1 MATGVTERIGAESK
15 PVAKPA
21 GPLQKF
27 LRWFFVRGRGDSP
40 FKTILIHTALIIACV
55 IAVYPVLRVVT
66 ISLRPNDTLLTTDL
80 RIVPKNAT
88 LDNYKE
94 VLFGAPEKNRKSD
107 FFLWLWN
114 SISVVAVTSTI
125 SMFLAAVSAYAFSRF
140 RFPGRAVGLVFLLTT
155 QMIPAGML
163 LLPLFIMLAQL
174 KMINTALGLIIAYS
188 VSSVPLTIWT
198 LKGYYDTIP
207 VDLEEAALID
217 GANRATVFTSIIL
230 PLSTPALAIA
240 FLFSFMGG
248 WSEYLVARVVLQ
260 KNEMFTWPL
269 GIFTYAQ
276 QFTVSW
282 GQFAAAS
289 VLIAIPVMLLF
300 LYSSKWLISGLTLGS
315 VKG

>member
-1 MATGVTERIGAESK
+1 MSTSK
-15 PVAKPA
+15 SNPNPIT
-21 GPLQKF
+21 KF
-27 LRWFFVRGRGDSP
+27 LRWFFYRARGDSP
-40 FKTILIHTALIIACV
+40 FKTILIHAALIIASV
-55 IAVYPVLRVVT
+55 IAVYPALRVVT

-80 RIVPKNAT
+80 RIIPENAT

-94 VLFGAPEKNRKSD
+94 VLFGSPEKNRTSD

-114 SISVVAVTSTI
+114 SLSVVSVTSII
-125 SMFLAAVSAYAFSRF
+125 SMILAAISAYAFSRF
-140 RFPGRAVGLVFLLTT
+140 KFPGRTAGLIFLLTT

-198 LKGYYDTIP
+198 LKGYFDTIP

-217 GANRATVFTSIIL
+217 GASRFTVFTQIIL

-282 GQFAAAS
+282 GQFSAAS
-289 VLIAIPVMLLF
+289 VLIAIPVMILF

>member
-1 MATGVTERIGAESK
+1 MSTN
-15 PVAKPA
+15 
-21 GPLQKF
+21 PLTRF
-27 LRWFFVRGRGDSP
+27 LRWFFYRSRGDSP
-40 FKTILIHTALIIACV
+40 FKSILIHATLILSCV
-55 IAVYPVLRVVT
+55 IAVYPALRVVT

-80 RIVPKNAT
+80 RIIPENAT
-88 LDNYKE
+88 LNNYRE

-107 FFLWLWN
+107 FFLWIWN
-114 SISVVAVTSTI
+114 SFSVVAVTSVI
-125 SMFLAAVSAYAFSRF
+125 SVILAAISAYAFSRF
-140 RFPGRAVGLVFLLTT
+140 RFPGRAAGLVFLLTT

-163 LLPLFIMLAQL
+163 LLPLFIMIAKL
-174 KMINTALGLIIAYS
+174 KMINTSLGLIIAYA
-188 VSSVPLTIWT
+188 VTSVPLTIWT

-217 GANRATVFTSIIL
+217 GASRLTVFTKIIL

-260 KNEMFTWPL
+260 KNDIYTWPL
-269 GIFTYAQ
+269 GIFTFAQ
-276 QFTVSW
+276 EFTVSW
-282 GQFAAAS
+282 GQFSAAS
-289 VLIAIPVMLLF
+289 VLIAIPIMLLF

>member
-1 MATGVTERIGAESK
+1 MR
-15 PVAKPA
+15 
-21 GPLQKF
+21 F
-27 LRWFFVRGRGDSP
+27 LRWFFYRSRGDSP
-40 FKTILIHTALIIACV
+40 FKTLLIHATLIFACV
-55 IAVYPVLRVVT
+55 IATYPVLRVIT

-80 RIVPKNAT
+80 RIIPENAT

-94 VLFGAPEKNRKSD
+94 VLFGAPEKNRQSD
-107 FFLWLWN
+107 FFLWIWN
-114 SISVVAVTSTI
+114 SISVVAVTSI
-125 SMFLAAVSAYAFSRF
+125 FSVILAAISAYAFSRF
-140 RFPGRAVGLVFLLTT
+140 RFRGREAGLIFLLTT

-163 LLPLFIMLAQL
+163 LLPLFIMIAKL
-174 KMINTALGLIIAYS
+174 KMINTSLGLIIAYA
-188 VSSVPLTIWT
+188 VTSVPLTIWT

-217 GANRATVFTSIIL
+217 GASRLTVFTKIIL

-260 KNEMFTWPL
+260 KNEIFTWPL
-269 GIFTYAQ
+269 GIFTFAQ

-289 VLIAIPVMLLF
+289 VLIAIPVMALF

>member
-1 MATGVTERIGAESK
+1 MTTLIGTRSQN
-15 PVAKPA
+15 PVRRFF
-21 GPLQKF
+21 Q
-27 LRWFFVRGRGDSP
+27 WFFKRARGDSP
-40 FKTILIHTALIIACV
+40 FKTIIIHVTLIIACI

-66 ISLRPNDTLLTTDL
+66 ISLRPNDTLLTTSL
-80 RIVPKNAT
+80 RIIPENAT
-88 LDNYKE
+88 FDNYKE
-94 VLFGAPEKNRKSD
+94 VLFGNVAKSRNSD

-114 SISVVAVTSTI
+114 SLSIVSVTSVI
-125 SMFLAAVSAYAFSRF
+125 SMLLAAVSAYAFSRF
-140 RFPGRAVGLVFLLTT
+140 RFPGRATGLVFLLTT

-163 LLPLFIMLAQL
+163 LLPLFIMLAKL
-174 KMINTALGLIIAYS
+174 KMINTSLGLIIAYS
-188 VSSVPLTIWT
+188 VTAVPLTIWT

-217 GANRATVFTSIIL
+217 GASRITVFTRIII

-260 KNEMFTWPL
+260 INETYTWPL
-269 GIFTYAQ
+269 GIFNYAQ

-282 GQFAAAS
+282 GKFSAAS
-289 VLIAIPVMLLF
+289 VMIAIPVMGLF
-300 LYSSKWLISGLTLGS
+300 LYSSKWLISGMTLGS

>member
-1 MATGVTERIGAESK
+1 MDTTTKLSTKSSSNNAMKRAWN
-15 PVAKPA
+15 
-21 GPLQKF
+21 
-27 LRWFFVRGRGDSP
+27 WFFNRSHGDSP
-40 FKTILIHTALIIACV
+40 FKRIIIHIVLIISCI

-66 ISLRPNDTLLTTDL
+66 ISLRPNDTLLTTSL
-80 RIVPKNAT
+80 RIIPENAT
-88 LDNYKE
+88 LDNYKK
-94 VLFGAPEKNRKSD
+94 VLFGDPSVKRKSD
-107 FFLWLWN
+107 FFQWIWN
-114 SISVVAVTSTI
+114 SLSVVAVTSTVSVI
-125 SMFLAAVSAYAFSRF
+125 LAAVSAYAFSRF
-140 RFPGRAVGLVFLLTT
+140 RFPGRGVGLVFLLTT

-163 LLPLFIMLAQL
+163 LLPIFIMLAKL
-174 KMINTALGLIIAYS
+174 RMINSPLGLIIAYS
-188 VSSVPLTIWT
+188 VTSVPLTIWT

-217 GANRATVFTSIIL
+217 GASRASVFTKIIL

-260 KNEMFTWPL
+260 RNEMFTWPL
-269 GIFTYAQ
+269 GIFTYASD
-276 QFTVSW
+276 FTVSW

-289 VLIAIPVMLLF
+289 VMIAIPVMILF

>member
-1 MATGVTERIGAESK
+1 MNAKTES
-15 PVAKPA
+15 PVVKA
-21 GPLQKF
+21 
-27 LRWFFVRGRGDSP
+27 LRWFFFRSRGDSP
-40 FKTILIHTALIIACV
+40 FKTILIHAALIVASI
-55 IAVYPVLRVVT
+55 IAVYPALRVIT

-80 RIVPKNAT
+80 RIIPQNAT

-107 FFLWLWN
+107 FFLWIWN
-114 SISVVAVTSTI
+114 SFSVVVVTSII
-125 SMFLAAVSAYAFSRF
+125 SMILAAVSAYAFSRF
-140 RFPGRAVGLVFLLTT
+140 KFPGRAIGLVFLLTT

-217 GANRATVFTSIIL
+217 GANRFTVFTQIIL

-260 KNEMFTWPL
+260 KNDMFTWPL

-289 VLIAIPVMLLF
+289 VLIAIPVMALF

>member
-1 MATGVTERIGAESK
+1 M
-15 PVAKPA
+15 PA
-21 GPLQKF
+21 QNKTASPITKA
-27 LRWFFVRGRGDSP
+27 LRWFFIRGRGDSP
-40 FKTILIHTALIIACV
+40 FKTILIHATLIIASI
-55 IAVYPVLRVVT
+55 IAIYPVLRVVT

-80 RIVPKNAT
+80 RIIPENAT

-114 SISVVAVTSTI
+114 SLSIVTVTSVI
-125 SMFLAAVSAYAFSRF
+125 SMILAAVSAYAFSRF
-140 RFPGRAVGLVFLLTT
+140 KFPGRAAGLVFLLTT

-217 GANRATVFTSIIL
+217 GASRFTVFTKIIL

-260 KNEMFTWPL
+260 KNEIFTWPL

-282 GQFAAAS
+282 GQFSAAS
-289 VLIAIPVMLLF
+289 VLIAIPVMALF

>member
-1 MATGVTERIGAESK
+1 MKNK
-15 PVAKPA
+15 PTSPITKA
-21 GPLQKF
+21 

-40 FKTILIHTALIIACV
+40 FKTLLIHATLIVASI

-80 RIVPKNAT
+80 RIIPENAT
-88 LDNYKE
+88 LENYKE
-94 VLFGAPEKNRKSD
+94 VLFGAPEKNRQSD
-107 FFLWLWN
+107 FFLWIWN
-114 SISVVAVTSTI
+114 SFSVVAVTSVI
-125 SMFLAAVSAYAFSRF
+125 SMMLAAISAYAFSRF

-207 VDLEEAALID
+207 VDLEEAALIE
-217 GANRATVFTSIIL
+217 GANRFTVFTKIIL

-260 KNEMFTWPL
+260 RNDLFTWPL

-289 VLIAIPVMLLF
+289 VLIAIPVMALF

>member
-1 MATGVTERIGAESK
+1 MTTESTSLSK
-15 PVAKPA
+15 PSMSPVRKS
-21 GPLQKF
+21 
-27 LRWFFVRGRGDSP
+27 LRWFFHRARGDSP
-40 FKTILIHTALIIACV
+40 FKKILIHAALIFASI

-80 RIVPKNAT
+80 RIIPENAT

-94 VLFGAPEKNRKSD
+94 VLFGSTANNQKSD
-107 FFLWLWN
+107 FFLWIWN
-114 SISVVAVTSTI
+114 SFSVVVVTSTI
-125 SMFLAAVSAYAFSRF
+125 SMLLAAISAYAFSRF
-140 RFPGRAVGLVFLLTT
+140 RFLGRAAGLVFLLTT
-155 QMIPAGML
+155 QMIPGSML

-217 GANRATVFTSIIL
+217 GASRFVVFTRIIL

-260 KNEMFTWPL
+260 RNDMFTWPL
-269 GIFTYAQ
+269 GVFTYAS
-276 QFTVSW
+276 QFTTEW

>member
-1 MATGVTERIGAESK
+1 MKQNALVR
-15 PVAKPA
+15 
-21 GPLQKF
+21 F
-27 LRWFFVRGRGDSP
+27 YRWFFFRARGDSP
-40 FKTILIHTALIIACV
+40 FKRLWIHLLLIIACA
-55 IAVYPVLRVVT
+55 ISVYPVLRVVT
-66 ISLRPNDTLLTTDL
+66 ISLRPNDTLLTTSL
-80 RIVPKNAT
+80 RIIPENAT
-88 LDNYKE
+88 LDNYRE

-114 SISVVAVTSTI
+114 SFSVVMVTSLISVA
-125 SMFLAAVSAYAFSRF
+125 LAAVSAYAFSRF
-140 RFPGRAVGLVFLLTT
+140 RFKGRSAGLVFLFTT

-163 LLPLFIMLAQL
+163 LLPLYIMLAKL
-174 KMINTALGLIIAYS
+174 RMINSSLGLIIAYS
-188 VSSVPLTIWT
+188 VSSVPLTIWM

-217 GANRATVFTSIIL
+217 GASRMTTFTRIIL
-230 PLSTPALAIA
+230 PLSSPSLAIA

-260 KNEMFTWPL
+260 KNELFTWPL
-269 GIFTYAQ
+269 GIWTYAQ

-282 GQFAAAS
+282 GKFAAAS
-289 VLIAIPVMLLF
+289 VLIAIPVMALF

>member
-1 MATGVTERIGAESK
+1 MSTK
-15 PVAKPA
+15 N
-21 GPLQKF
+21 PLYRF
-27 LRWFFVRGRGDSP
+27 YRWFFFRARGDSP
-40 FKTILIHTALIIACV
+40 FKRLLIHLALIFASL

-66 ISLRPNDTLLTTDL
+66 ISLRPNDTLLTTSL
-80 RIVPKNAT
+80 RIIPENAT
-88 LDNYKE
+88 LENYKV
-94 VLFGAPEKNRKSD
+94 VLFGEPEKHRQSD

-114 SISVVAVTSTI
+114 SFSVVMVTSIISVA
-125 SMFLAAVSAYAFSRF
+125 LAALSAYAFSRF
-140 RFPGRAVGLVFLLTT
+140 RFPGRNPALVFLFTT

-163 LLPLFIMLAQL
+163 LLPLFVMLVKL
-174 KMINTALGLIIAYS
+174 KMINTSLGLIIAYS

-217 GANRATVFTSIIL
+217 GASRMQVLTRIIL
-230 PLSTPALAIA
+230 PLSSPALAIA

-260 KNEMFTWPL
+260 KNELFTWPL

-276 QFTVSW
+276 QFTISW
-282 GQFAAAS
+282 GKFAAAS
-289 VLIAIPVMLLF
+289 VLIAIPVMALF

>member
-1 MATGVTERIGAESK
+1 MSK
-15 PVAKPA
+15 N
-21 GPLQKF
+21 PLSRF
-27 LRWFFVRGRGDSP
+27 FSWFFFRSRGDSP
-40 FKTILIHTALIIACV
+40 FKTLLIHATLIVAC
-55 IAVYPVLRVVT
+55 IITVYPVLRVIT

-80 RIVPKNAT
+80 RIIPENAT

-94 VLFGAPEKNRKSD
+94 VLFGDPEKNRQSD
-107 FFLWLWN
+107 FFLWIWN
-114 SISVVAVTSTI
+114 SFSVVAVTSVI
-125 SMFLAAVSAYAFSRF
+125 SVILAAISAYAFSRF
-140 RFPGRAVGLVFLLTT
+140 RFPGREAGLVFLLTT

-163 LLPLFIMLAQL
+163 LLPLFIMIAKL
-174 KMINTALGLIIAYS
+174 KMINTSLGLIIAYA
-188 VSSVPLTIWT
+188 VTSVPLTIWT

-217 GANRATVFTSIIL
+217 GASRLTVFTKIIL

-260 KNEMFTWPL
+260 KNEIYTWPL
-269 GIFTYAQ
+269 GIFTFAQ

-282 GQFAAAS
+282 GLFAAAS
-289 VLIAIPVMLLF
+289 VLIAIPVMALF

>member
-1 MATGVTERIGAESK
+1 MSTST
-15 PVAKPA
+15 VAKPA
-21 GPLQKF
+21 TAQTAKPTNAFSRF
-27 LRWFFVRGRGDSP
+27 LRWFFYRARGDSP
-40 FKTILIHTALIIACV
+40 FKTILIHATLIIACI
-55 IAVYPVLRVVT
+55 IAVYPVLRVIT

-80 RIVPKNAT
+80 RIIPQNAT

-94 VLFGAPEKNRKSD
+94 VLFGAPNRKSD

-114 SISVVAVTSTI
+114 SLSIVSITAVLSVI
-125 SMFLAAVSAYAFSRF
+125 LAAISAYAFSRF
-140 RFPGRAVGLVFLLTT
+140 KFPGREAGLIFLLTT

-163 LLPLFIMLAQL
+163 LLPLFIMIAKL
-174 KMINTALGLIIAYS
+174 KMINTPLGLLIAYS
-188 VSSVPLTIWT
+188 VTAVPLTIWT

-207 VDLEEAALID
+207 VDLEEAAMID
-217 GANRATVFTSIIL
+217 GANRFTVFTSIIL

-248 WSEYLVARVVLQ
+248 WSEYLVARVILQ
-260 KNEMFTWPL
+260 KNEAFTWPL

-282 GQFAAAS
+282 GQFSAAS
-289 VLIAIPVMLLF
+289 VMIAIPVMLLF

>member
-1 MATGVTERIGAESK
+1 MNTELTPK
-15 PVAKPA
+15 PVS
-21 GPLQKF
+21 PLGKA
-27 LRWFFVRGRGDSP
+27 LRWFFVRSRGDSP
-40 FKTILIHTALIIACV
+40 FKTILIHAALIIASI

-66 ISLRPNDTLLTTDL
+66 ISLRPNDTLLTTSL
-80 RIVPKNAT
+80 RIIPENAT
-88 LDNYKE
+88 LNNYKE

-107 FFLWLWN
+107 FFLWIWN
-114 SISVVAVTSTI
+114 SFSIVSVTSII
-125 SMFLAAVSAYAFSRF
+125 SMILAAVSAYAFSRF

-188 VSSVPLTIWT
+188 VSTVPLTIWT

-217 GANRATVFTSIIL
+217 GANRFTVFTRIIL

-260 KNEMFTWPL
+260 KNDIYTWPL

-282 GQFAAAS
+282 GQFSAAS
-289 VLIAIPVMLLF
+289 VLIAIPVMILF

>member
-1 MATGVTERIGAESK
+1 MSTNPISR
-15 PVAKPA
+15 
-21 GPLQKF
+21 F
-27 LRWFFVRGRGDSP
+27 LRWFFYRSRGDSP
-40 FKTILIHTALIIACV
+40 FKTLMIHATLIMACV

-80 RIVPKNAT
+80 RIIPENAT
-88 LDNYKE
+88 LNNYKE
-94 VLFGAPEKNRKSD
+94 VLFGDPEKNRQSD
-107 FFLWLWN
+107 FFLWIWN
-114 SISVVAVTSTI
+114 SISVVAVTSVI
-125 SMFLAAVSAYAFSRF
+125 SVILASISAYAFSRF
-140 RFPGRAVGLVFLLTT
+140 RFPGREAGLVFLLTT

-163 LLPLFIMLAQL
+163 LLPLFIMIAKL
-174 KMINTALGLIIAYS
+174 KMINTPLGLIIAYA
-188 VSSVPLTIWT
+188 VTSVPLTIWT

-217 GANRATVFTSIIL
+217 GASRVTVFTKIIL

-260 KNEMFTWPL
+260 KNEIFTWPL
-269 GIFTYAQ
+269 GIFTFAQ

-289 VLIAIPVMLLF
+289 VLIAIPVMALF

>member
-1 MATGVTERIGAESK
+1 MTTNPK
-15 PVAKPA
+15 PISPITKA
-21 GPLQKF
+21 

-40 FKTILIHTALIIACV
+40 FKRILIHITLIIASI
-55 IAVYPVLRVVT
+55 IAVYPALRVIT
-66 ISLRPNDTLLTTDL
+66 ISLRPNDTLLTTSL
-80 RIVPKNAT
+80 QIIPENAT

-94 VLFGAPEKNRKSD
+94 VLFGAPEKNRQSD
-107 FFLWLWN
+107 FFLWIWN
-114 SISVVAVTSTI
+114 SLSIVSVTSVI

-140 RFPGRAVGLVFLLTT
+140 KFPGRAAGLVFLLTT
-155 QMIPAGML
+155 QMIPASML

-188 VSSVPLTIWT
+188 VGSVPLTIWT

-217 GANRATVFTSIIL
+217 GANRFTVFTKIIL

-248 WSEYLVARVVLQ
+248 WSEYIVARVVLQ
-260 KNEMFTWPL
+260 KNDMFTWPL
-269 GIFTYAQ
+269 GIFTFAQ

-282 GQFAAAS
+282 GQFSAAS
-289 VLIAIPVMLLF
+289 VLIAIPVMALF

>member
-1 MATGVTERIGAESK
+1 MANNTPAKNSN
-15 PVAKPA
+15 PVS
-21 GPLQKF
+21 
-27 LRWFFVRGRGDSP
+27 RFFYRSRGDSP
-40 FKTILIHTALIIACV
+40 FKTLLIHMTLIIACI

-80 RIVPKNAT
+80 RIIPQNAT

-94 VLFGAPEKNRKSD
+94 VLFGAPEKNRQSD
-107 FFLWLWN
+107 FFLWIWN
-114 SISVVAVTSTI
+114 SISVVTITSI
-125 SMFLAAVSAYAFSRF
+125 VSVILAAISAYAFSRF
-140 RFPGRAVGLVFLLTT
+140 RFRGREAGLIFLLTT

-163 LLPLFIMLAQL
+163 LLPLFIMIAKL
-174 KMINTALGLIIAYS
+174 KMINTLLGLIIAYA
-188 VSSVPLTIWT
+188 VTSVPLTIWT

-217 GANRATVFTSIIL
+217 GANRVTVFTQIIL

-260 KNEMFTWPL
+260 KNEIFTWPL

-289 VLIAIPVMLLF
+289 VLIAIPVMALF

>member
-1 MATGVTERIGAESK
+1 MSSNPITR
-15 PVAKPA
+15 
-21 GPLQKF
+21 F
-27 LRWFFVRGRGDSP
+27 YRWFFFRSRGDSP
-40 FKTILIHTALIIACV
+40 FKTLMIHAALIASCV
-55 IAVYPVLRVVT
+55 VAVYPALRVIT
-66 ISLRPNDTLLTTDL
+66 ISLRPDDSLLTTDL
-80 RIVPKNAT
+80 RIIPENAT

-94 VLFGAPEKNRKSD
+94 VLFGAPEKNRQSD
-107 FFLWLWN
+107 FFLWIWN
-114 SISVVAVTSTI
+114 SFSVVAITSII
-125 SMFLAAVSAYAFSRF
+125 SVILAAISAYAFSRF
-140 RFPGRAVGLVFLLTT
+140 KFPGRSVGLIFLLTT

-163 LLPLFIMLAQL
+163 LLPLFIMIAKL
-174 KMINTALGLIIAYS
+174 KMINTSLGLIIAYA
-188 VSSVPLTIWT
+188 VTSVPLTIWT

-217 GANRATVFTSIIL
+217 GASRFTVFTNIIL

-260 KNEMFTWPL
+260 KNEIYTWPL
-269 GIFTYAQ
+269 GIFTFAQ

-289 VLIAIPVMLLF
+289 VLIAIPVMALF

>member
-1 MATGVTERIGAESK
+1 MSTK
-15 PVAKPA
+15 N
-21 GPLQKF
+21 PLYRF
-27 LRWFFVRGRGDSP
+27 YRWFFFRARGDSP
-40 FKTILIHTALIIACV
+40 FKRLLIHLTLIFASL

-66 ISLRPNDTLLTTDL
+66 ISLRPNDTLLTTSL
-80 RIVPKNAT
+80 RIIPENASFE
-88 LDNYKE
+88 NYRA
-94 VLFGAPEKNRKSD
+94 VLFGEPEKHRQSD

-114 SISVVAVTSTI
+114 SFSVVMVTSIISVA
-125 SMFLAAVSAYAFSRF
+125 LAALSAYAFSRF
-140 RFPGRAVGLVFLLTT
+140 RFPGRNPALVFLFTT

-163 LLPLFIMLAQL
+163 LLPLFVMLVKL
-174 KMINTALGLIIAYS
+174 KMINTSLGLIIAYS

-217 GANRATVFTSIIL
+217 GASRMQVLTRIIL
-230 PLSTPALAIA
+230 PLSSPALAIA

-260 KNEMFTWPL
+260 KNELFTWPL
-269 GIFTYAQ
+269 GIFTFAQ

-282 GQFAAAS
+282 GKFAAAS
-289 VLIAIPVMLLF
+289 VLIAIPVMALF

>member
-1 MATGVTERIGAESK
+1 MSAQSK
-15 PVAKPA
+15 TISPITKA
-21 GPLQKF
+21 
-27 LRWFFVRGRGDSP
+27 LRWFFIRGRGDSP
-40 FKTILIHTALIIACV
+40 FKTILIHATLIVASIIA
-55 IAVYPVLRVVT
+55 IYPVLRVVT

-80 RIVPKNAT
+80 RIIPENAT

-94 VLFGAPEKNRKSD
+94 VLFGSPEKNRKSD

-114 SISVVAVTSTI
+114 SISIVTVTSFI
-125 SMFLAAVSAYAFSRF
+125 SMILAAVSAYAFSRF
-140 RFPGRAVGLVFLLTT
+140 KFPGRAAGLVFLLTT

-217 GANRATVFTSIIL
+217 GADRFTVFTKIIL

-260 KNEMFTWPL
+260 KNEIFTWPL

-282 GQFAAAS
+282 GQFSAAS
-289 VLIAIPVMLLF
+289 VLIAIPIMALF

>member
-1 MATGVTERIGAESK
+1 MPTKT
-15 PVAKPA
+15 KPA
-21 GPLQKF
+21 NPVIKAF
-27 LRWFFVRGRGDSP
+27 RWFFIRGRGDSP
-40 FKTILIHTALIIACV
+40 FKTILIHAALIVASV

-80 RIVPKNAT
+80 RIIPQNAT

-94 VLFGAPEKNRKSD
+94 VLFGSPEKNRKSD
-107 FFLWLWN
+107 FFLWIWN
-114 SISVVAVTSTI
+114 SISVVSVTSVI
-125 SMFLAAVSAYAFSRF
+125 SMILAAVSAYAFSRF
-140 RFPGRAVGLVFLLTT
+140 KFPGRAAGLVFLLTT

-217 GANRATVFTSIIL
+217 GANRFTVFTKIIL

-260 KNEMFTWPL
+260 KNAMFTWPL

-282 GQFAAAS
+282 GQFSAAS
-289 VLIAIPVMLLF
+289 VMIAIPVMALF

>member
-1 MATGVTERIGAESK
+1 VDLS
-15 PVAKPA
+15 
-21 GPLQKF
+21 LQLNRSIIMSTNSISRF
-27 LRWFFVRGRGDSP
+27 FRWFFFRSRGDSP
-40 FKTILIHTALIIACV
+40 FKTILIHITLIICSV
-55 IAVYPVLRVVT
+55 IAVYPALRVVT

-80 RIVPKNAT
+80 RIIPENAT
-88 LDNYKE
+88 LNNYKE
-94 VLFGAPEKNRKSD
+94 VLFGAPEKNRQSD
-107 FFLWLWN
+107 FFLWIWN
-114 SISVVAVTSTI
+114 SISVVAVTSVI
-125 SMFLAAVSAYAFSRF
+125 SVILAAISAYAFSRF
-140 RFPGRAVGLVFLLTT
+140 KFPGRAAGLVFLLTT

-163 LLPLFIMLAQL
+163 LLPLFIMIAKL
-174 KMINTALGLIIAYS
+174 KMINTSLGLIIAYA
-188 VSSVPLTIWT
+188 VTSVPLTIWT

-217 GANRATVFTSIIL
+217 GASRLTVFTKIIL

-260 KNEMFTWPL
+260 KNEIYTWPL
-269 GIFTYAQ
+269 GIFTFAQ
-276 QFTVSW
+276 EFTVSW

-289 VLIAIPVMLLF
+289 VLIAIPVMALF

>member
-1 MATGVTERIGAESK
+1 MKKQNALVR
-15 PVAKPA
+15 
-21 GPLQKF
+21 F
-27 LRWFFVRGRGDSP
+27 YRWFFFRARGDSP
-40 FKTILIHTALIIACV
+40 FKRLMIHLLLLIACV

-66 ISLRPNDTLLTTDL
+66 ISLRPNDTLLTTSL
-80 RIVPKNAT
+80 RIIPENAT
-88 LDNYKE
+88 LDNYRE
-94 VLFGAPEKNRKSD
+94 VIFGAPEKNRKSD

-114 SISVVAVTSTI
+114 SFSVVMVTSLISVA
-125 SMFLAAVSAYAFSRF
+125 LAAVSAYAFSRF
-140 RFPGRAVGLVFLLTT
+140 RFKGRAPGLVFLFTT

-163 LLPLFIMLAQL
+163 LLPLYIMLAKL
-174 KMINTALGLIIAYS
+174 KMINSSLGLIIAYS
-188 VSSVPLTIWT
+188 VSSVPLTIWM

-217 GANRATVFTSIIL
+217 GASRMMTFTRIIL
-230 PLSTPALAIA
+230 PLSSPSLAIA

-260 KNEMFTWPL
+260 KNELFTWPL
-269 GIFTYAQ
+269 GIWTYAQ

-282 GQFAAAS
+282 GKFAAAS
-289 VLIAIPVMLLF
+289 VLIAIPVMALF

>member
-1 MATGVTERIGAESK
+1 MSTNPISR
-15 PVAKPA
+15 
-21 GPLQKF
+21 F
-27 LRWFFVRGRGDSP
+27 FRWFFYRARGDSP
-40 FKTILIHTALIIACV
+40 FKTLLIHATLIASCV
-55 IAVYPVLRVVT
+55 VAVYPALRVVT

-80 RIVPKNAT
+80 RIIPENAT

-94 VLFGAPEKNRKSD
+94 VLFGAPEKNRQSD
-107 FFLWLWN
+107 FFLWIWN
-114 SISVVAVTSTI
+114 SFSVVAVTSII
-125 SMFLAAVSAYAFSRF
+125 SVILAAISAYAFSRF
-140 RFPGRAVGLVFLLTT
+140 RFPGRSVGLVFLLTT

-163 LLPLFIMLAQL
+163 LLPLFIMIAKL
-174 KMINTALGLIIAYS
+174 KMINTSLGLIIAYA
-188 VSSVPLTIWT
+188 VTSVPLTIWT

-217 GANRATVFTSIIL
+217 GASRFTVFTNIIL

-260 KNEMFTWPL
+260 KNEIFTWPL
-269 GIFTYAQ
+269 GIFTFAQ

-289 VLIAIPVMLLF
+289 VLIAIPVMALF

>member
-1 MATGVTERIGAESK
+1 MSTNSISR
-15 PVAKPA
+15 
-21 GPLQKF
+21 F
-27 LRWFFVRGRGDSP
+27 FRWFFFRSRGDSP
-40 FKTILIHTALIIACV
+40 FKTILIHITLLICCV
-55 IAVYPVLRVVT
+55 IAVYPALRVVT

-80 RIVPKNAT
+80 RIIPENAT
-88 LDNYKE
+88 LNNYKE
-94 VLFGAPEKNRKSD
+94 VLFGAPEKNRQSD
-107 FFLWLWN
+107 FFLWVWN
-114 SISVVAVTSTI
+114 SISVVAVTSVI
-125 SMFLAAVSAYAFSRF
+125 SVILAAISAYAFSRF
-140 RFPGRAVGLVFLLTT
+140 RFPGRAAGLVFLLTT

-163 LLPLFIMLAQL
+163 LLPLFIMIAKL
-174 KMINTALGLIIAYS
+174 KMINTSLGLIIAYA
-188 VSSVPLTIWT
+188 VTSVPLTIWT

-217 GANRATVFTSIIL
+217 GASRLTVFTKIIL

-260 KNEMFTWPL
+260 KNEIYTWPL
-269 GIFTYAQ
+269 GIFTFAQ
-276 QFTVSW
+276 EFTVSW

-289 VLIAIPVMLLF
+289 VLIAIPVMALF

>member
-1 MATGVTERIGAESK
+1 MSALH
-15 PVAKPA
+15 PVIR
-21 GPLQKF
+21 F
-27 LRWFFVRGRGDSP
+27 YRWFFFRARGDSP
-40 FKTILIHTALIIACV
+40 FKRLLIHLALIFASL

-66 ISLRPNDTLLTTDL
+66 ISLRPNDTLLTTSL
-80 RIVPKNAT
+80 RIIPENAT
-88 LDNYKE
+88 LENYRA
-94 VLFGAPEKNRKSD
+94 VLFGEPEKNRQSD

-114 SISVVAVTSTI
+114 SFSVVMVTSIISVA
-125 SMFLAAVSAYAFSRF
+125 LAALSAYAFSRF
-140 RFPGRAVGLVFLLTT
+140 RFPGRNPALVFLFTT

-163 LLPLFIMLAQL
+163 LLPLFVMLVRL
-174 KMINTALGLIIAYS
+174 KMINTSLGLIIAYS

-207 VDLEEAALID
+207 LDLEEAALID
-217 GANRATVFTSIIL
+217 GASRMQVLTRIIL
-230 PLSTPALAIA
+230 PLSSPALAIA

-260 KNEMFTWPL
+260 KNELFTWPL

-282 GQFAAAS
+282 GKFAAAS
-289 VLIAIPVMLLF
+289 VLIAIPVMALF

>member
-1 MATGVTERIGAESK
+1 MKSVTSALRR
-15 PVAKPA
+15 
-21 GPLQKF
+21 F
-27 LRWFFVRGRGDSP
+27 YRWFFFRARGDSP
-40 FKTILIHTALIIACV
+40 FKRLLIHLGLIVACI

-66 ISLRPNDTLLTTDL
+66 ISLRPNDTLLTTSL
-80 RIVPKNAT
+80 RIIPENAT

-94 VLFGAPEKNRKSD
+94 VLFGAPDKNRKSD

-114 SISVVAVTSTI
+114 SLSIVMVTSIASVV
-125 SMFLAAVSAYAFSRF
+125 LAATSAYAFSRF
-140 RFPGRAVGLVFLLTT
+140 RFPGRNAGLIFLFTT
-155 QMIPAGML
+155 QMIPAGMF
-163 LLPLFIMLAQL
+163 LLPLFIMLAKLQ
-174 KMINTALGLIIAYS
+174 MINTSLGLIIAYS

-217 GANRATVFTSIIL
+217 GASRLRTFTQIIL
-230 PLSTPALAIA
+230 PLSSPALAIA

-260 KNEMFTWPL
+260 KNEMYTWPL

-276 QFTVSW
+276 QFTVAW
-282 GQFAAAS
+282 GKFAAAS
-289 VLIAIPVMLLF
+289 VLIAIPVMALF

>member
-1 MATGVTERIGAESK
+1 M
-15 PVAKPA
+15 PA
-21 GPLQKF
+21 QNKTASPITKA
-27 LRWFFVRGRGDSP
+27 LRWFFIRGRGDSP
-40 FKTILIHTALIIACV
+40 FKTILIHAALIVASIVA
-55 IAVYPVLRVVT
+55 IYPVLRVVT

-80 RIVPKNAT
+80 RIIPENAT

-114 SISVVAVTSTI
+114 SLSIVTVTSVI
-125 SMFLAAVSAYAFSRF
+125 SMVLAAVSAYAFSRF
-140 RFPGRAVGLVFLLTT
+140 KFPGRAAGLVFLLTT

-217 GANRATVFTSIIL
+217 GASRFTVFTKIIL

-260 KNEMFTWPL
+260 KNEIFTWPL

-282 GQFAAAS
+282 GQFSAAS
-289 VLIAIPVMLLF
+289 VLIAIPVMALF
-300 LYSSKWLISGLTLGS
+300 LYSSKYLISGLTLGS

>member
-1 MATGVTERIGAESK
+1 VTKA
-15 PVAKPA
+15 
-21 GPLQKF
+21 
-27 LRWFFVRGRGDSP
+27 LRWFFVRARGDSP
-40 FKTILIHTALIIACV
+40 FKTILIHAVLIIASI
-55 IAVYPVLRVVT
+55 IAVYPALRVVT

-80 RIVPKNAT
+80 RIIPQNAT

-94 VLFGAPEKNRKSD
+94 VLFGSPEKNRKSD
-107 FFLWLWN
+107 FFLWIWN
-114 SISVVAVTSTI
+114 SISVVSVTSII
-125 SMFLAAVSAYAFSRF
+125 SMILAAVSAYAFSRF
-140 RFPGRAVGLVFLLTT
+140 KFPGRAVGLVFLLTT

-217 GANRATVFTSIIL
+217 GANRFTVFTQIIL

-248 WSEYLVARVVLQ
+248 WSEYLVARVILQ
-260 KNEMFTWPL
+260 RNDTFTWPL
-269 GIFTYAQ
+269 GIFTFAQ

-282 GQFAAAS
+282 GQFSAAS

>member
-1 MATGVTERIGAESK
+1 MNTENTPK
-15 PVAKPA
+15 PVSPVTKA
-21 GPLQKF
+21 

-40 FKTILIHTALIIACV
+40 FKRMLIHAALIIASI
-55 IAVYPVLRVVT
+55 IAVYPALRVIT
-66 ISLRPNDTLLTTDL
+66 ISLRPNDTLLTTSL
-80 RIVPKNAT
+80 QIIPENAT

-94 VLFGAPEKNRKSD
+94 VLFGAPEKNRQSD
-107 FFLWLWN
+107 FFLWIWN
-114 SISVVAVTSTI
+114 SFSIVAVTSVI
-125 SMFLAAVSAYAFSRF
+125 SMILAAVSAYAFSRF
-140 RFPGRAVGLVFLLTT
+140 KFPGRAAGLVFLLTT
-155 QMIPAGML
+155 QMIPASML

-217 GANRATVFTSIIL
+217 GANRFTVFTRIIL

-248 WSEYLVARVVLQ
+248 WSEYIVARVVLQ
-260 KNEMFTWPL
+260 RNDMFTWPL
-269 GIFTYAQ
+269 GIFTFAQ

-282 GQFAAAS
+282 GQFSAAS
-289 VLIAIPVMLLF
+289 VLIAIPVMALF

>member
-1 MATGVTERIGAESK
+1 MSAQNKTMSPITKA
-15 PVAKPA
+15 
-21 GPLQKF
+21 
-27 LRWFFVRGRGDSP
+27 LRWFFIRGRGDSP
-40 FKTILIHTALIIACV
+40 FKTILIHATLIVASIIA
-55 IAVYPVLRVVT
+55 IYPVLRVVT

-80 RIVPKNAT
+80 RIIPENAT

-94 VLFGAPEKNRKSD
+94 VLFGSPEKNRKSD

-114 SISVVAVTSTI
+114 SISIVTVTSFI
-125 SMFLAAVSAYAFSRF
+125 SMILAAVSAYAFSRF
-140 RFPGRAVGLVFLLTT
+140 KFPGRAAGLVFLLTT

-217 GANRATVFTSIIL
+217 GASRFTVFTKIIL

-260 KNEMFTWPL
+260 KNEIFTWPL

-282 GQFAAAS
+282 GQFSAAS
-289 VLIAIPVMLLF
+289 VLIAIPIMALF